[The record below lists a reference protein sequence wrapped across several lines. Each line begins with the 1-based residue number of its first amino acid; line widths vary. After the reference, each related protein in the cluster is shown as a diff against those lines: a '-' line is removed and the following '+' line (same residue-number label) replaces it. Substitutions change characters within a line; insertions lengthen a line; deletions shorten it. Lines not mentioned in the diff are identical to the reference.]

1 VADLSL
7 TFTVAADSTLNL
19 HGNNVSSEVEL
30 VSGGSKLEVTNRNKL
45 EYIERVANY
54 LLVKRLRPASEAF
67 RRGLAEIIDPGWL
80 TMFNEPELQVR

>member
-19 HGNNVSSEVEL
+19 HGGMSSEVEL